1 MKSKRTLMYLAAG
14 VAALA
19 MIMAAF
25 SYLFSSSPLG
35 KGRDSKANLP
45 SIYNADTEIK
55 EAKANLRTKPE
66 KAQLIT
72 SMNPA
77 TNGIAITFDG
87 LADAATT
94 RQILDLLQRYDAKAA
109 FFVEGMRASEEPALV
124 AEIMKAGHKVEN
136 YSLSGR
142 KALEKIPQD
151 ELVQDLCT
159 AQKIIKVT
167 SSSSPAFL
175 KAEETV
181 YTDNL
186 LQAVKACG
194 LSAVIKTDKTLNA
207 RSLASYDAAVGY
219 VRNIKKGSI
228 VSFQLER
235 PKGEKP
241 PAAKL
246 EEQQPAKDKQPGL
259 KELNKEAAKENGQQ
273 EIVKTVELFL
283 KACKNEQVRTV
294 LLEVPKQ
301 PLAAAKP
308 WQENLL
314 AALTVL
320 KDKAG
325 ELVGCKTAYAAPSQ
339 EDLEALRV
347 KNNGKLVQEIKSIH
361 TTEKA
366 VNYSFAGV
374 ANEAALDAVLNTL
387 DTLHGKATFFV
398 TEKDIKK
405 YPGAISKIINSGNE
419 IGIGIG
425 LDAGDNFYTEAA
437 EILRCDELLQA
448 KFGIST
454 DIVKQLW
461 GVVPQDTME
470 AASATGKY
478 LVGQV
483 YTVAKKQHKD
493 YTSAQAIREELFPKG
508 ITSFGIGQQIFFRL
522 DVYADPLMCSKLLEE
537 FQKTMIDN
545 IAYATLSD
553 NPASNLQNDSSYS
566 LKTVGEILHNQ
577 RYTYEYPVPEG
588 KVPENLRS
596 DFRKLNVNKDNFIEM
611 VNSRYIGTGWVN
623 DVHKAL
629 GFSRQEMKRLDTSG
643 VIHTNDNVV
652 FLTFDDWGGDAP
664 INNILYV
671 LKKHNVP
678 ATFFIR
684 TNKVQTHPNLLRAIA
699 VSGHEIGS
707 HTDQHQLMAMY
718 DQKTKKYVPTQTR
731 EEYLQ
736 DLKTCYGKLL
746 SIVGDV
752 QIDGHY
758 ALTRYFRPP
767 ALAVS
772 KMGLECVFANG
783 YEYIISGYSP
793 GDYQANGPMQVRYA
807 IEEGLYTAD
816 GQVNKGAIFVL
827 HMGDKNGKLTA
838 EALDV
843 LLTKNEQKS
852 ANDPRKFQV
861 GRLSDYLR
869 DGYDQ
874 GNPKKTLRLE
884 ADRKVAQQN
893 R

>member
-14 VAALA
+14 VAALV
-19 MIMAAF
+19 MIVAVF
-25 SYLFSSSPLG
+25 GYLFSSSPLG

-45 SIYNADTEIK
+45 SIYNAEAEIK
-55 EAKANLRTKPE
+55 EAKANLRNKPE

-72 SMNPA
+72 AMNSA
-77 TNGIAITFDG
+77 SAGIAITFDG
-87 LADAATT
+87 LADVATT
-94 RQILDLLQRYDAKAA
+94 RQILDLLQRYDVKAA
-109 FFVEGMRASEEPALV
+109 FFVEGMRAAEEPALV
-124 AEIMKAGHKVEN
+124 AEIIKAGHKVEN

-142 KALEKIPQD
+142 KSLEKIPQD

-167 SSSSPAFL
+167 SSSAPTFL
-175 KAEETV
+175 KTEETV

-186 LQAVKACG
+186 LEVAKACG
-194 LSAVIKTDKTLNA
+194 LSAVVKTDKILNA

-219 VRNIKKGSI
+219 VRNLRKGSI
-228 VSFQLER
+228 ISFQLER

-241 PAAKL
+241 AASKI

-259 KELNKEAAKENGQQ
+259 KELNKDAAKDNGQP
-273 EIVKTVELFL
+273 EIIKTVELFL

-294 LLEVPKQ
+294 VLEAPRQ
-301 PLAAAKP
+301 PLAAAQT
-308 WQENLL
+308 WQNDLL
-314 AALTVL
+314 ANLNLL
-320 KDKAG
+320 KDKVW
-325 ELVGCKTAYAAPSQ
+325 ELASCKTAYAAPSR
-339 EDLEALRV
+339 EDLEALRA
-347 KNNGKLVQEIKSIH
+347 KNNGKLMQEIKSIH

-366 VNYSFAGV
+366 LNYSFAGV
-374 ANEAALDAVLNTL
+374 ANEAALDAVLHTL
-387 DTLHGKATFFV
+387 DSLQAKATFFV

-425 LDAGDNFYTEAA
+425 LDEGDNFYTEAA
-437 EILRCDELLQA
+437 EILRSDELLQA

-454 DIVKQLW
+454 DLVKQLW
-461 GVVPQDTME
+461 GTVPQETME

-483 YTVAKKQHKD
+483 YTIAKKQHKD

-522 DVYADPLMCSKLLEE
+522 DLYTDPLMCSKLLVE

-545 IAYATLSD
+545 IAYATLAD
-553 NPASNLQNDSSYS
+553 NPANNPQNDSSYR
-566 LKTVGEILHNQ
+566 LQTVGELLHNA
-577 RYTYEYPVPEG
+577 RYTYEYPVPEQ
-588 KVPENLRS
+588 KVPEYLRS

-629 GFSRQEMKRLDTSG
+629 GFSRQEIKRLDTSG

-652 FLTFDDWGGDAP
+652 FFTFDDWGGDAP

-699 VSGHEIGS
+699 ASGHEIGS

-718 DQKTKKYVPTQTR
+718 DKNTKKYLPTQTR
-731 EEYLQ
+731 EEYMQ
-736 DLKTCYGKLL
+736 DLKTCYGKLV

-783 YEYIISGYSP
+783 YEYIVSGYSP
-793 GDYQANGPMQVRYA
+793 GDYQANGPIEVRHA
-807 IEEGLYTAD
+807 IEEALYLED

-852 ANDPRKFQV
+852 DNDPSKFKA

-874 GNPKKTLRLE
+874 GNPKKSLRLE
-884 ADRKVAQQN
+884 AERKLAPQN

>member
-1 MKSKRTLMYLAAG
+1 MKTKRTLTYLAAG
-14 VAALA
+14 VVVLA
-19 MIMAAF
+19 IMASAF

-35 KGRDSKANLP
+35 KGRNSNAHLP
-45 SIYNADTEIK
+45 NIYNADNEIK
-55 EAKANLRTKPE
+55 EAKANLRAKPE
-66 KAQLIT
+66 KAQIIT
-72 SMNPA
+72 G
-77 TNGIAITFDG
+77 TNSAADGIVLTFDG
-87 LADAATT
+87 LADVSTT
-94 RQILDLLQRYDAKAA
+94 RQILDLLQKYDTKAT
-109 FFVEGMRASEEPALV
+109 FFVEGMRAAEETELV
-124 AEIMKAGHKVEN
+124 GEIVKAGHKVEN
-136 YSLSGR
+136 YSLTAR
-142 KALEKIPQD
+142 TALEKISQE
-151 ELVQDLCT
+151 ELLQDLCT

-167 SSSSPAFL
+167 SSSSPVFL
-175 KAEETV
+175 KAEDTV

-186 LQAVKACG
+186 LQVAKACG
-194 LSAVIKTDKTLNA
+194 LAGVVKSDRMLNA
-207 RSLASYDAAVGY
+207 RSVVSYEGAVGY
-219 VRNIKKGSI
+219 VRNIRKGNI

-235 PKGEKP
+235 PKGEKQS
-241 PAAKL
+241 AAKL
-246 EEQQPAKDKQPGL
+246 SEQQPAKDKQPGL
-259 KELNKEAAKENGQQ
+259 KELNKDAAKDSGQQ

-283 KACKNEQVRTV
+283 KACKNEQVKTV
-294 LLEVPKQ
+294 FLKVPEAK
-301 PLAAAKP
+301 LAAARQ
-308 WQENLL
+308 WYENLSAGL
-314 AALTVL
+314 ALL
-320 KDKAG
+320 QEKAG
-325 ELVGCKTAYAAPSQ
+325 EIISCKTAYAAPAR
-339 EDLEALRV
+339 EDLEVLRQ
-347 KNNGKLVQEIKSIH
+347 KNNGKLMQEIKSIH

-366 VNYSFAGV
+366 LNYSFAGIS
-374 ANEAALDAVLNTL
+374 NGAALDAVLNTL

-405 YPGAISKIINSGNE
+405 YPEAINKIVNSGNE

-425 LDAGDNFYTEAA
+425 LDEGDNFYTEAA
-437 EILRCDELLQA
+437 EILRCDELLQN
-448 KFGIST
+448 KFGIKT

-461 GVVPQDTME
+461 GAVPQETME
-470 AASATGKY
+470 AVSATGKY

-483 YTVAKKQHKD
+483 YTIGKKQHKD
-493 YTSAQAIREELFPKG
+493 YTSAQTIREELFPKG

-522 DVYADPLMCSKLLEE
+522 DLYADPLMCSKLLQE

-545 IAYATLSD
+545 IAYATSTD
-553 NPASNLQNDSSYS
+553 NPTINPKNDSTYS
-566 LKTVGEILHNQ
+566 LKTVGEILHNE
-577 RYTYEYPVPEG
+577 RYTYEYPVPES
-588 KVPENLRS
+588 KVPEYLRS
-596 DFRKLNVNKDNFIEM
+596 GSRKLNVNADNFIQM

-652 FLTFDDWGGDAP
+652 FFTFDDWGGDAP

-671 LKKHNVP
+671 LKKHDVP

-684 TNKVQTHPNLLRAIA
+684 TNKVQNHPNLLRAIA

-718 DQKTKKYVPTQTR
+718 DMNTKKYVPTQNR
-731 EEYLQ
+731 EQYMQ
-736 DLKTCYGKLL
+736 DLKNCYDKLVE
-746 SIVGDV
+746 IVGDV
-752 QIDGHY
+752 QVDGHY

-783 YEYIISGYSP
+783 YEYIVSGYSP

-807 IEEGLYTAD
+807 IEEELYTDD
-816 GQVNKGAIFVL
+816 GKINKGTIFVL

-843 LLTKNEQKS
+843 LLTKNEQKND
-852 ANDPRKFQV
+852 NDPSKFKA

-884 ADRKVAQQN
+884 ADRKLAQQN

>member
-1 MKSKRTLMYLAAG
+1 MKTKRTLTYLAAG
-14 VAALA
+14 VVVLA
-19 MIMAAF
+19 IMASAF

-35 KGRDSKANLP
+35 KGRNSNAHLP
-45 SIYNADTEIK
+45 NIYNADNEIK
-55 EAKANLRTKPE
+55 EAKANLRAKPE
-66 KAQLIT
+66 KAQIIT
-72 SMNPA
+72 G
-77 TNGIAITFDG
+77 TNSAADGIVLTFDG
-87 LADAATT
+87 LADVSTT
-94 RQILDLLQRYDAKAA
+94 RQILDLLQKYDTKAT
-109 FFVEGMRASEEPALV
+109 FFVEGMRAAEETELV
-124 AEIMKAGHKVEN
+124 GEIVKAGHKVEN
-136 YSLSGR
+136 YSLTAR
-142 KALEKIPQD
+142 TALEKIPQE
-151 ELVQDLCT
+151 ELLQDLCT

-167 SSSSPAFL
+167 SSSSPVFL
-175 KAEETV
+175 KAEDTV

-186 LQAVKACG
+186 LQVAKACG
-194 LSAVIKTDKTLNA
+194 LAGVVKSDRMLNA
-207 RSLASYDAAVGY
+207 RSVVSYEEAVGY
-219 VRNIKKGSI
+219 VRNIRKGNI

-235 PKGEKP
+235 PKVEKQA
-241 PAAKL
+241 AAKIS
-246 EEQQPAKDKQPGL
+246 EQQPAKDKQPGL
-259 KELNKEAAKENGQQ
+259 KELNKDAAKDSGQQ

-283 KACKNEQVRTV
+283 KACKNEQVKTAF
-294 LLEVPKQ
+294 LKVPEAK
-301 PLAAAKP
+301 LAAARQ
-308 WQENLL
+308 WYENLSAGL
-314 AALTVL
+314 ALL
-320 KDKAG
+320 QEKAG
-325 ELVGCKTAYAAPSQ
+325 EIISCKTAYAAPAR
-339 EDLEALRV
+339 EDLEVLRQ

-366 VNYSFAGV
+366 LNYSFAGIS
-374 ANEAALDAVLNTL
+374 NGAALDDVLNTL

-405 YPGAISKIINSGNE
+405 YPEAISKIVNSGNE

-425 LDAGDNFYTEAA
+425 LDEGDNFYTEAA
-437 EILRCDELLQA
+437 EILRCDELLQT
-448 KFGIST
+448 KFGIKT

-461 GVVPQDTME
+461 GAVPQETME
-470 AASATGKY
+470 AVSATGKY

-483 YTVAKKQHKD
+483 YTIGKKQHKD
-493 YTSAQAIREELFPKG
+493 YTSAQTIREELFPKG

-522 DVYADPLMCSKLLEE
+522 DLYADPLMCSKLLQE

-545 IAYATLSD
+545 IAYATSTD
-553 NPASNLQNDSSYS
+553 NPTINPKNDSTYR
-566 LKTVGEILHNQ
+566 LKTVGEILHNE
-577 RYTYEYPVPEG
+577 RYTYEYPVPESR
-588 KVPENLRS
+588 VPEYLRS
-596 DFRKLNVNKDNFIEM
+596 GSRKLNVNADNFIQM

-652 FLTFDDWGGDAP
+652 FFTFDDWGGDAP

-671 LKKHNVP
+671 LKKHDVP

-684 TNKVQTHPNLLRAIA
+684 TNKVQNHPNLLRAIA

-718 DQKTKKYVPTQTR
+718 DMNTKKYVPTQNR
-731 EEYLQ
+731 EQYMQ
-736 DLKTCYGKLL
+736 DLKNCYDKLVE
-746 SIVGDV
+746 IVGDV
-752 QIDGHY
+752 QVDGHD

-783 YEYIISGYSP
+783 YEYIVSGYSP

-807 IEEGLYTAD
+807 IEEELYTDD
-816 GQVNKGAIFVL
+816 GKINKGTIFVL

-843 LLTKNEQKS
+843 LLTKNEQKND
-852 ANDPRKFQV
+852 NDPSKFKA

-884 ADRKVAQQN
+884 ADRKLAQQN